1 MPWLLAPWASTLA
14 SASLVRTLKAAGG
27 PLTFTSLAARTVAT
41 APGPQGVPGCLDTC
55 AATGQFRVTILLLQ
69 FVTNKYIFSMN
80 DLLGLKC
87 FSFLIFLTIWYLL
100 QGKGLG

>member
-27 PLTFTSLAARTVAT
+27 PPTFTSLAARTVAT

-87 FSFLIFLTIWYLL
+87 FSFLI
-100 QGKGLG
+100 